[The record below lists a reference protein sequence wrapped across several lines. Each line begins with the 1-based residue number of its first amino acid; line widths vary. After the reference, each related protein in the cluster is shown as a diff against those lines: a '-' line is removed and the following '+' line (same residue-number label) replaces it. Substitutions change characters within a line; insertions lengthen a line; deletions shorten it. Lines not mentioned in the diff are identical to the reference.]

1 MILIPQIDEDFLYDE
16 EDIEEEQDPSL
27 TFKLNEDTK
36 RIETYIDDIEALKQ
50 WIYCLLRT
58 KRNEYEIYS
67 DEYGVELEALLG
79 QDFEFACVEIEEE
92 ITDAISIDD
101 RIESVEEFTFQKLGN
116 NSLLVTFTVVSI
128 FGNTEIETEVG

>member
-1 MILIPQIDEDFLYDE
+1 MIPQIDEDFLYDE
-16 EDIEEEQDPSL
+16 EYIEEEQDPSL

-36 RIETYIDDIEALKQ
+36 RIETYVDDIEALKQ
-50 WIYCLLRT
+50 WIYCVLRT

-67 DEYGVELEALLG
+67 DEYGVEIEDVIG
-79 QDFEFACVEIEEE
+79 QDFEFACVEIKEE

-101 RIESVEEFTFQKLGN
+101 RIESVEDFTFKKLEN
-116 NSLLVTFTVVSI
+116 NSLLVSFNVISI